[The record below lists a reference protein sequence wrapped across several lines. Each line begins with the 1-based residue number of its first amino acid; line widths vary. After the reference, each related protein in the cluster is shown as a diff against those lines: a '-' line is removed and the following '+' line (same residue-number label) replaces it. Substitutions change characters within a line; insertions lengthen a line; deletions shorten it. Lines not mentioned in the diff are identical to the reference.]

1 MALIRRPL
9 NNNEGSSSK
18 ADSELPNLLSQ
29 SGSYSI
35 DLENENEEFNE
46 IAGDYNYPLVAEL
59 ERNQAIDNEQ
69 TLQEVA
75 EQTTYGAVF
84 LNDLIRRQRAL
95 SVSVAVTFLI
105 IILSLPLLNFWLR
118 DLVSFELFGFP
129 VSWLFLAILIYPLIW
144 LLAFYFVSTAD
155 KYEEEF
161 TNLVE

>member
-1 MALIRRPL
+1 MAIIRRPG
-9 NNNEGSSSK
+9 NNNVNSSK
-18 ADSELPNLLSQ
+18 VDPEFHTLLSQ
-29 SGSYSI
+29 SGSYSL
-35 DLENENEEFNE
+35 DLESENEESDD
-46 IAGDYNYPLVAEL
+46 IAGDFNYPLVAEL
-59 ERNQAIDNEQ
+59 ERTQEIDNEQ

-95 SVSVAVTFLI
+95 SISVAITFLI

-129 VSWLFLAILIYPLIW
+129 VSWLFLGILIYPLIW